1 VTTRQE
7 GTPTK
12 PGHLGLPKD
21 VCQAVGSIL
30 ERVGD
35 KWAILIVRMLGNGP
49 LRFSQLRRDIGSI
62 SQKMLTS
69 TLRNLERDG
78 FVKRTVDARVIPA
91 RVEYELTPVGRDVM
105 VPLNVLATWALA
117 NRAHVERA
125 RRAYDRRHPPA
136 ATDPS
141 AGDP

>member
-12 PGHLGLPKD
+12 PSHLGLPRD

-35 KWAILIVRMLGNGP
+35 KWAILIVRMLGDGP

-62 SQKMLTS
+62 SQKMLTA

-91 RVEYELTPVGRDVM
+91 RVEYELTAVGRDVM

-117 NRAHVERA
+117 NRGRVERA
-125 RRAYDRRHPPA
+125 RRSYDRRHPPA
-136 ATDPS
+136 SSDPVH
-141 AGDP
+141 GGT